1 MMKEKSTFSIS
12 NLTEKEK
19 AEREE
24 SIEALFNGFLQAH
37 PELTRKD
44 AEGLFDK
51 MQQKAIEAGK
61 SVWKY
66 YKHN

>member
-1 MMKEKSTFSIS
+1 MTEEKSTFSVS
-12 NLTEKEK
+12 NLTDEEK

-24 SIEALFNGFLQAH
+24 GIDSLLQGFQQTH
-37 PELTRKD
+37 PEFTRED
-44 AEGLFDK
+44 AQELFDK

-66 YKHN
+66 YQQN